1 MLNVQIKWA
10 VKGELSTLGRPK
22 PCTSHSK
29 AWPLPGSWEATC
41 RPYNVHMGRVPLC
54 AWGPGPP
61 QTAGA
66 THVMYGKCLFLLAWG
81 HGWGMVMKTLVAQ
94 WQRMRLQCRR
104 CRRPGFNPWFE
115 KIPWRRHSSIL
126 AGRIPWTKEPDRP
139 QSIGRKELY
148 TTEVI

>member
-1 MLNVQIKWA
+1 MGGPNPAHPTARTGPCLA
-10 VKGELSTLGRPK
+10 PGRQHAG
-22 PCTSHSK
+22 PCD
-29 AWPLPGSWEATC
+29 
-41 RPYNVHMGRVPLC
+41 VHMGRVPLC

-66 THVMYGKCLFLLAWG
+66 NHVMYGKCLFLLAWG
-81 HGWGMVMKTLVAQ
+81 HGWGMVMKTVVAQ
-94 WQRMRLQCRR
+94 WQRIRLQCRR

-139 QSIGRKELY
+139 QSIGCKELY